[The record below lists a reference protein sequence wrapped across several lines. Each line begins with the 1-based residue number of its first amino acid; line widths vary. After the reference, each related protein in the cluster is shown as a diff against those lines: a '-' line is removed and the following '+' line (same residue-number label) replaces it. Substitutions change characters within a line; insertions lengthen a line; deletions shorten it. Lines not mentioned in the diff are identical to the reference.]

1 MEARLA
7 MARFLHAQETIIY
20 ILRKRNILQ
29 HSNDFVHFL
38 IEMIVSSSVV
48 QIVNP
53 KKGLYYRNIKKWLC
67 QIYTV

>member
-7 MARFLHAQETIIY
+7 MARFLHAQETVCIIY
-20 ILRKRNILQ
+20 ILRERNILQ

-53 KKGLYYRNIKKWLC
+53 KKGLYYRNIKK
-67 QIYTV
+67 